1 MGKGALEAISLLVCS
16 CTAMSTKIFRAILWA
31 VATLVPATLAA
42 AEFESLFDGQSLDGW
57 VLLDKQGEGYVAS
70 EGKLV
75 ATRNSGGNLMTAAEY
90 DDFVFRFEFRLESG
104 SNNGLCIRCPLVSR
118 RLAYEGNELQIIDNS
133 AERYKDIKSWQKHGS
148 LYNVAPAKTGALKP
162 VGEWNSQE
170 VTVEGSLVQVVLNGT
185 KILDFDISEVTNR
198 ATLARHPGLK
208 RTSGHIGFLGHN
220 EPVEFRNIFVKRLR

>member
-1 MGKGALEAISLLVCS
+1 MSAKIAL
-16 CTAMSTKIFRAILWA
+16 TILWA
-31 VATLVPATLAA
+31 GAALAPPMLD
-42 AEFESLFDGQSLDGW
+42 AEGFESLFDGKSLDGW
-57 VLLDKQGEGYVAS
+57 VLLDRQGAGYEARD
-70 EGKLV
+70 GNLV

-90 DDFVFRFEFRLESG
+90 DDFVFRFEFKLESG

-118 RLAYEGNELQIIDNS
+118 RLSYEGNELQIIDNS
-133 AERYKDIKSWQKHGS
+133 AERYKDIKPWQKHGS

-170 VTVEGSLVQVVLNGT
+170 VTVQGSRVQVVLNGIT
-185 KILDFDISEVTNR
+185 ILDFDTSEVTDR

-208 RTSGHIGFLGHN
+208 RKSGHIGFLGHN

>member
-1 MGKGALEAISLLVCS
+1 MAS
-16 CTAMSTKIFRAILWA
+16 KIVRAILW
-31 VATLVPATLAA
+31 VGATLVPAALGA
-42 AEFESLFDGQSLDGW
+42 AEFESLFDGKSLDGW
-57 VLLDKQGEGYVAS
+57 VLLDKQGAGYEARD
-70 EGKLV
+70 GNLV

-90 DDFVFRFEFRLESG
+90 DDFVFRFEFKLESG

-118 RLAYEGNELQIIDNS
+118 RLSYEGNELQIIDNS
-133 AERYKDIKSWQKHGS
+133 AERYKNIKSWQKHGS

-170 VTVEGSLVQVVLNGT
+170 VTVQGSRVQVVLNGIT
-185 KILDFDISEVTNR
+185 ILDFDTSEVTDR

-220 EPVEFRNIFVKRLR
+220 EPVEFRNIFVKRLQ

>member
-1 MGKGALEAISLLVCS
+1 MSSKIALTILWVVAALAQPALEA
-16 CTAMSTKIFRAILWA
+16 
-31 VATLVPATLAA
+31 
-42 AEFESLFDGQSLDGW
+42 EGFESLFDGKSLDGW
-57 VLLDKQGEGYVAS
+57 VLLDKQGAGYES
-70 EGKLV
+70 RDGSLV
-75 ATRNSGGNLMTAAEY
+75 TTRNSGGNLMTAAEY
-90 DDFVFRFEFRLESG
+90 GDFVFRFEFKLESG

-170 VTVEGSLVQVVLNGT
+170 VTVQGSRVQVVLNGIT
-185 KILDFDISEVTNR
+185 ILDFDTSEVTDR

-208 RTSGHIGFLGHN
+208 RKSGHIGFLGHN